1 MKKKLGVYTNNQI
14 NKYGYK
20 FSTESI
26 EQSLVQT
33 WNKGTPMFISHDY
46 HRLLGWSNP
55 LGVYISPLNVSLYGI
70 SSFCETE
77 KEKKD
82 MQDDADKYLKK
93 INDIPLE
100 NKKKLQDK
108 LDGFLSGNEVY
119 MRRECNCVI
128 DNDIVKKVLS
138 DKIVIDEHDKRSL
151 ISVQDL
157 EVIAPGVFEIE
168 GYTVFA
174 HRYFRRSLSQQNNLN
189 DIFLKKLLAL
199 KDNSKLDVKIAIDPH
214 SIGLKET
221 YLTPSELEYWWGPK
235 FNDSLLDIPTG
246 VTCYKTDKEKVF
258 FHGVSE
264 TQFWWHK
271 QNNIQSLECE
281 ELRDMPSLG
290 LNEDKYACRYV
301 HSMIDEKTG
310 LAFHLDGA
318 VRIYKEEVFLE
329 RLDVDISKA
338 GKNTEY
344 VKLWRIDGEIDISLW
359 KELLNDFY
367 RDNHQVGEYLLG
379 NKVEE
384 TKKINVDKNDGYYKV
399 NLVDYLPK
407 SQGVHI
413 FLSYREKKDFPNK
426 DEVEVVSNI
435 IEYSAIDLLKIIKK
449 ENIISLTINPQTQY
463 IAFEDMDINYPLI
476 MHRGDNAIA
485 LANKTIEYLYKL
497 CELFYRK
504 KEDRIITINI
514 GIEYE
519 NQIAIFS
526 FISHI
531 ESMYLHY
538 SKEAIKFPLFE
549 NIGKWCSNQYN
560 ILHKDYNIE
569 SLHDSF
575 LNMQGQFQI
584 RRYFINDL
592 IELHNDGTYSL
603 KVKEDKKAL
612 LDAVVEGIVKVVVV
626 SIIKKSL
633 CSSCNQE
640 YMKCNCSVF
649 LDENCSVEIKENELI
664 GFVLSTRS

>member
-1 MKKKLGVYTNNQI
+1 
-14 NKYGYK
+14 
-20 FSTESI
+20 
-26 EQSLVQT
+26 
-33 WNKGTPMFISHDY
+33 
-46 HRLLGWSNP
+46 
-55 LGVYISPLNVSLYGI
+55 
-70 SSFCETE
+70 
-77 KEKKD
+77 
-82 MQDDADKYLKK
+82 
-93 INDIPLE
+93 
-100 NKKKLQDK
+100 
-108 LDGFLSGNEVY
+108 
-119 MRRECNCVI
+119 
-128 DNDIVKKVLS
+128 
-138 DKIVIDEHDKRSL
+138 
-151 ISVQDL
+151 
-157 EVIAPGVFEIE
+157 
-168 GYTVFA
+168 
-174 HRYFRRSLSQQNNLN
+174 
-189 DIFLKKLLAL
+189 
-199 KDNSKLDVKIAIDPH
+199 
-214 SIGLKET
+214 
-221 YLTPSELEYWWGPK
+221 
-235 FNDSLLDIPTG
+235 
-246 VTCYKTDKEKVF
+246 
-258 FHGVSE
+258 
-264 TQFWWHK
+264 
-271 QNNIQSLECE
+271 
-281 ELRDMPSLG
+281 
-290 LNEDKYACRYV
+290 
-301 HSMIDEKTG
+301 
-310 LAFHLDGA
+310 
-318 VRIYKEEVFLE
+318 
-329 RLDVDISKA
+329 
-338 GKNTEY
+338 
-344 VKLWRIDGEIDISLW
+344 
-359 KELLNDFY
+359 
-367 RDNHQVGEYLLG
+367 
-379 NKVEE
+379 
-384 TKKINVDKNDGYYKV
+384 
-399 NLVDYLPK
+399 
-407 SQGVHI
+407 
-413 FLSYREKKDFPNK
+413 
-426 DEVEVVSNI
+426 
-435 IEYSAIDLLKIIKK
+435 
-449 ENIISLTINPQTQY
+449 
-463 IAFEDMDINYPLI
+463 

-640 YMKCNCSVF
+640 YIKCNCSVF